1 MWFHL
6 HGILET
12 INGLYSDRKQ
22 VNDSLGPRCGS
33 GEGGG
38 GGGGPGEAGGEGGNN
53 TSKDSDL

>member
-1 MWFHL
+1 M
-6 HGILET
+6 

-38 GGGGPGEAGGEGGNN
+38 GGGGGSRVVA
-53 TSKDSDL
+53 